1 MNVPNIEKAIEE
13 QLQKELLVI
22 KENRKRE
29 PVSLMNLI
37 SWNVFVSYQISDSF
51 LTKFSEHTG
60 TQQSTGI
67 STKGS
72 FSMEPMCKILVDI
85 D

>member
-1 MNVPNIEKAIEE
+1 
-13 QLQKELLVI
+13 
-22 KENRKRE
+22 
-29 PVSLMNLI
+29 VSLMNLI